1 MAYYEALQV
10 NWRFSMKIAT
20 ENIQTAKS
28 KICLLQYLLYQA
40 FNKYVASCHSLLDPK
55 HSEESQKR

>member
-1 MAYYEALQV
+1 
-10 NWRFSMKIAT
+10 MKIAT
-20 ENIQTAKS
+20 ENIQNAKS
-28 KICLLQYLLYQA
+28 KICLPQYLLYQA